1 VGGIRRWTRIS
12 IVCAL
17 CASAAVVVV
26 YAAELARLSA
36 ARQARRDDNCAA
48 ADQDL
53 ATCWRLPGIV
63 NAIDMEEELLGVQ
76 QGDLRQEKEWK
87 KRSENPTDEGIL
99 ILEALAKGNLATA
112 QFNEARTY
120 ADEILKRQPE
130 QARALWLRGRAWVQ
144 VQQEEKGQ
152 DDLERAVQ
160 LEPQA
165 AVIRLSLADLLH
177 KLGHVQK
184 ALTHYEKVCREGST
198 DTRVALRL
206 AHCLQDQGRLN
217 DAREVLDW
225 LLAAQ
230 PDSIAGLV
238 ERSRLAIRMDQVDAA
253 EKWLREA
260 LKLAPENMEASRVL
274 VLCLKAQ
281 QKTDAEF
288 EKKWEANQRQQ
299 ADFRLKLHEAGRV
312 PALLTEYGNW
322 VWKSGD
328 EREAVGWFY
337 AALKEDPG
345 YAPAHTGLAEYFEKD
360 GQTQRASEHA
370 HLAEK
375 KTTVAVAKKQPA
387 LRMFTTVVARANPSA
402 EEDRAGEATRE
413 EVLALCMA
421 CHAYPPPD
429 SMPRAAW
436 RKEVKQGYDFLRGS
450 TLHADFPPLESVV
463 RYYEQRAPER
473 LPFVKQSPATGKPPV
488 KFEKKGT
495 GWMVQLPPYP
505 GVANAALGHLFGTE
519 KQELLLCD
527 TRLDRVLAV
536 KPYETPPSGQA
547 LGQVIAPSRA
557 TVVDLDR
564 DGRQDVLVAGLG
576 NFFPTDDKVGK
587 VVWLRALPEGGFAT
601 KTLLEGVGRVADV
614 QAGDFTSDGKLD
626 LVVAVFGW
634 RTVGEV
640 LLLENRTQ
648 DWDSPEFATTVLD
661 ARHGA
666 IHAQSVDL
674 NGDGRSDIVAL
685 ISQEHES
692 VVAYMNRGGG
702 AFGQETL
709 FKAPHPSYGSSGI
722 EVVDV
727 DGDGD
732 QDVLL
737 TNGDVLDRPY
747 LLKPY
752 HGVQWLENKEAFPF
766 EHHLIAPMY
775 GASRAVAA
783 DFDGDGDQ
791 DVAAVS
797 FLPKLEFPE
806 RERLRLPSV
815 ALFEQTAKGEF
826 AMHVLEAGACDH
838 FSCEAG
844 DWDGDGK
851 IDLAVGNYSWK
862 RSQAFGDAAML
873 WRNLGRAE

>member
-1 VGGIRRWTRIS
+1 VRGISRWTRIS
-12 IVCAL
+12 IVCVLLAI
-17 CASAAVVVV
+17 AAIVVA
-26 YAAELARLSA
+26 YAVTFARLA
-36 ARQARRDDNCAA
+36 ASRQARRDDDCAA
-48 ADQDL
+48 ADQGL
-53 ATCWRLPGIV
+53 AACWRLP
-63 NAIDMEEELLGVQ
+63 AIASAIELEEELLGLQ
-76 QGDLRQEKEWK
+76 QGDLKQEKEWK
-87 KRSENPTDEGIL
+87 ARTDGPTNESIL
-99 ILEALAKGNLATA
+99 ILEALAKGNLAA
-112 QFNEARTY
+112 SQFNEARAF
-120 ADEILKRQPE
+120 ADAILQRQPE
-130 QARALWLRGRAWVQ
+130 LARALWLRGRAWVH
-144 VQQEEKGQ
+144 VQQEEQGQ
-152 DDLERAVQ
+152 RDLERALE

-165 AVIRLSLADLLH
+165 AVIRLTLADLLH

-184 ALTHYEKVCREGST
+184 AQTHYEQLWLEGHA
-198 DTRVALRL
+198 DARVALQL
-206 AHCLQDQGRLN
+206 AHCQQEQGRLKE
-217 DAREVLDW
+217 AREVLDA
-225 LLAAQ
+225 LLVAQ
-230 PDSIAGLV
+230 PDSVAGLV
-238 ERSRLAIRMDQVDAA
+238 ERSHLAIRMGQPAAA

-260 LKLAPENMEASRVL
+260 LKRAPENVEASRVM

-288 EKKWEANQRQQ
+288 DKRWESIQHRQ

-312 PALLTEYGNW
+312 PALLTEYGSW
-322 VWKSGD
+322 IGQSGD

-337 AALKEDPG
+337 AALKEDPA
-345 YAPAHTGLAEYFEKD
+345 YAPAHAGLAEYFEKD
-360 GQTQRASEHA
+360 GQAGRASEHA
-370 HLAEK
+370 MLAGK
-375 KTTVAVAKKQPA
+375 KATVTAAKKKPVVMSFTNTVANTK
-387 LRMFTTVVARANPSA
+387 LTA
-402 EEDRAGEATRE
+402 EENLAGEATRV
-413 EVLALCMA
+413 EVQSLCAA

-450 TLHADFPPLESVV
+450 TLHADFPPLENVV

-473 LPFVKQSPATGKPPV
+473 LPLVQQLPATGKPPV
-488 KFEKKGT
+488 EFEKKGT
-495 GWMVQLPPYP
+495 GWMVHLPPYP
-505 GVANAALGHLFGTE
+505 GVANTALGRLFGTE

-536 KPYETPPSGQA
+536 KPYESPPSGQA

-557 TVVDLDR
+557 AVVDFDR

-587 VVWLRALPEGGFAT
+587 VVWLRALPAGGFAAR
-601 KTLLEGVGRVADV
+601 TLLEGVGRVADV
-614 QAGDFTSDGKLD
+614 QVADFNGDGKLD

-674 NGDGRSDIVAL
+674 NGDGLQDIVSL

-862 RSQAFGDAAML
+862 RSQAFGDAALL